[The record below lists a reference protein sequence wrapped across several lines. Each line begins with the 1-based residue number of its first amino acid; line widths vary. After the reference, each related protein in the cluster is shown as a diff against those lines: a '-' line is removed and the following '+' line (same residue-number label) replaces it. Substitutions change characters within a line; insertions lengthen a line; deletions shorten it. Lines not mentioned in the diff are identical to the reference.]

1 MSDVTLDVIAIGSLA
16 QNKLWNEAAPVRQE
30 YATATLVRSGK
41 MVLLVDP
48 GWPAEVLR
56 SALLYRAGL
65 EPQAVTHVFV
75 THLDVAHYMGI
86 GLFKAAKWWAYEEEI
101 AYADAEW
108 PAEAP
113 GRKVLANLDPAPAK
127 FATGVDLYPTFGHT
141 AGHASVLV
149 YTATHNTIVAGD
161 VVLTRDHFDRG
172 DLGENPW
179 DLMKAKASFQ
189 DVLEIAD
196 TIVPGHDNIFVC
208 RGAGAML

>member
-16 QNKLWNEAAPVRQE
+16 RNKYWNEAAAVRQE

-41 MVLLVDP
+41 MALLVDP

-56 SALLYRAGL
+56 PALFYRAGL

-75 THLDVAHYMGI
+75 THLDAAHFMGI

-108 PAEAP
+108 SADGA
-113 GRKVLANLDPAPAK
+113 GRKVLARLDAAPAK
-127 FATGVDLYPTFGHT
+127 FAAGIDLYPTFGHT

-161 VVLTRDHFDRG
+161 VVLTREHFERG
-172 DLGENPW
+172 DLGEEPW
-179 DLMKAKASFQ
+179 DLAKAKASFQ
-189 DVLEIAD
+189 DVVEIAD